1 MRAAAL
7 CVVVAVLAAVGAVFI
22 SGASAASHRAARS
35 AAFPT
40 WSPDG
45 KQIAFAYTTHQFSP
59 AGRYRIVRTSSKP
72 GGKIHTVLASNGE
85 CCSALQWEPGGRFLL
100 DPSGGLKTL
109 PVQGGKPKRIE
120 FMSCGTDRNSWGCA
134 TAGLVVAPNHE
145 YAATLT
151 SPDPTDPHS
160 PYGIGLVRLQPGEKP
175 VVLASQLTAEESSGV
190 LDSALAF
197 SPDGTQLV
205 FSRSS
210 WDGWNAGPA
219 SLMAISLTGGAS
231 VPLAQSGI
239 PGASLV
245 PNDATQVQW
254 SPDGSWV
261 AYVEPDSTASFQK
274 LEVVP
279 TTGVGTA
286 RVLATCNY
294 SSLLGFSWSPTSDLV
309 AYDCEGQSDEEESVE
324 GSQFET
330 VKPDGTDYTD
340 LLGSRKLVYDQEF
353 FAGGP
358 RWSPDGSRLLFL
370 AQRPLSGIDHVWTVL
385 ADGSH
390 LTRRS

>member
-1 MRAAAL
+1 M
-7 CVVVAVLAAVGAVFI
+7 
-22 SGASAASHRAARS
+22 
-35 AAFPT
+35 
-40 WSPDG
+40 
-45 KQIAFAYTTHQFSP
+45 
-59 AGRYRIVRTSSKP
+59 
-72 GGKIHTVLASNGE
+72 
-85 CCSALQWEPGGRFLL
+85 
-100 DPSGGLKTL
+100 
-109 PVQGGKPKRIE
+109 
-120 FMSCGTDRNSWGCA
+120 
-134 TAGLVVAPNHE
+134 
-145 YAATLT
+145 
-151 SPDPTDPHS
+151 
-160 PYGIGLVRLQPGEKP
+160 
-175 VVLASQLTAEESSGV
+175 
-190 LDSALAF
+190 
-197 SPDGTQLV
+197 
-205 FSRSS
+205 
-210 WDGWNAGPA
+210 
-219 SLMAISLTGGAS
+219 
-231 VPLAQSGI
+231 PLAQSGI

-294 SSLLGFSWSPTSDLV
+294 SSPLGFSWSPTSDLV

-340 LLGSRKLVYDQEF
+340 LLGSRKLNYDQEF

-370 AQRPLSGIDHVWTVL
+370 AQRPLGGIDHVFTVR

-390 LTRRS
+390 LTRVG

>member
-7 CVVVAVLAAVGAVFI
+7 CVVVAALAANGAVFI
-22 SGASAASHRAARS
+22 GGASAASHWAPQN

-40 WSPDG
+40 WSADG
-45 KQIAFAYTTHQFSP
+45 KQIAFVERPSSN
-59 AGRYRIVRTSSKP
+59 RYRIVRTSSNP
-72 GGKIHTVLASNGE
+72 GGAVETVLRAEGR
-85 CCSALQWEPGGRFLL
+85 CCAQLL
-100 DPSGGLKTL
+100 WAADGQILFDPSGGLKSVHVPGT
-109 PVQGGKPKRIE
+109 KPQRVLLG
-120 FMSCGTDRNSWGCA
+120 SCGIDRNSWGCSTMGFFLSA
-134 TAGLVVAPNHE
+134 NRR
-145 YAATLT
+145 YAAAEVTE
-151 SPDPTDPHS
+151 DPSDPHS
-160 PYGIGLVRLQPGEKP
+160 SLGVTLVKMRPGRAPIE
-175 VVLASQLTAEESSGV
+175 LTTPLPEEESKQRV
-190 LDSALAF
+190 IDSALAF
-197 SPDGTQLV
+197 SPDGEQLV
-205 FSRSS
+205 YSRAS
-210 WDGWNAGPA
+210 WDGWSEEGPPA
-219 SLMAISLTGGAS
+219 LMALKIGSAGS

-279 TTGVGTA
+279 TTGVGAA

-294 SSLLGFSWSPTSDLV
+294 SSPLGFSWSPTSDLV

-340 LLGSRKLVYDQEF
+340 LLGSRKLVYDQV
-353 FAGGP
+353 ASGGPP
-358 RWSPDGSRLLFL
+358 RWSPDGSRLLFMAEL
-370 AQRPLSGIDHVWTVL
+370 PLSDVDHVWTVR